1 MYIYQTALIFLFVNV
16 NSQSSTS
23 TLSSSPSAT
32 ASSSVW
38 PSISA
43 SVSTS
48 SLPGISVSPVSNLG
62 PSRTPSSTKT
72 FGFLNV
78 SDCLVTNRSF
88 YKDGIISYAITT
100 APSCLNTTKGPIIVE
115 ITLGSLANVLL
126 QPYAL
131 ACFSI
136 VLLFVLLISY
146 KWLRYKRQQIEE
158 IVEQSYLEKAAKILS
173 EKAKKRRKEEVYK
186 LKASYSNPLPEFT
199 KEHLSKVAKSM
210 NADFSLEPRVEPSKM
225 SRMNAITFVSK
236 RSVASSG
243 KRLIK
248 FSEDIA
254 LTEGNQIK
262 VTNNPLRPLY
272 RGNNNN
278 DSSLY
283 NLGSLVTQ
291 SSGMAALQEI
301 SSYRTLYNPKSKF
314 IQVVEKT
321 LEGDEEFKEKDDN
334 NDEEE
339 GDDGLEQRE
348 GDKEEEEENGEEDGE
363 EDDDGQDEE
372 GENEENSNNN
382 QVDNEEEDDR

>member
-1 MYIYQTALIFLFVNV
+1 
-16 NSQSSTS
+16 
-23 TLSSSPSAT
+23 
-32 ASSSVW
+32 
-38 PSISA
+38 
-43 SVSTS
+43 
-48 SLPGISVSPVSNLG
+48 
-62 PSRTPSSTKT
+62 
-72 FGFLNV
+72 
-78 SDCLVTNRSF
+78 
-88 YKDGIISYAITT
+88 
-100 APSCLNTTKGPIIVE
+100 LNTTKGPIIVE

-173 EKAKKRRKEEVYK
+173 EKAKKRRKEEVNK

-262 VTNNPLRPLY
+262 VTNNPLRSLY
-272 RGNNNN
+272 GGNKNN

-348 GDKEEEEENGEEDGE
+348 GDKEEEENGEEDGE

-382 QVDNEEEDDR
+382 QVDDEEEDDR